1 MMEVTQITQLIEA
14 IAKNGITE
22 LSLEE
27 EGTVLT
33 IKKENRAEVVLAKT
47 PQPEPGNV
55 PEPAAQA
62 VDHVDAAEKK
72 WICAP
77 LVGTFYAASAPGEAP
92 YVKVGDSVKKGQ
104 VLGVIEA
111 MKLMNEIEAECD
123 GIIKEVLITDGN
135 LVEYGQKLFVIE

>member
-1 MMEVTQITQLIEA
+1 MEVTQITQLIEA

-27 EGTVLT
+27 EGTVLL
-33 IKKENRAEVVLAKT
+33 IKKENHTERVFTKT
-47 PQPEPGNV
+47 PQAESCKV
-55 PEPAAQA
+55 PETV
-62 VDHVDAAEKK
+62 VDFVDSPEKK

-77 LVGTFYAASAPGEAP
+77 LVGTFYAAPAPGEAP
-92 YVKVGDSVKKGQ
+92 YVKIGDFVKKGQ
-104 VLGVIEA
+104 VLGIIEA

-123 GIIKEVLITDGN
+123 GIIKEVLIADGN